1 MRMRQ
6 KLQLYQISV
15 IFSMVFALIGF
26 SYNTW
31 RLEVTEHNNNIR
43 LASFEILKELAAL
56 EQLVYIAHYDGDMV
70 MASPRKGWIKVGL
83 IQDFS
88 YLTNEKVKD
97 DAASLHNTWS
107 SNWESIATSSQSVEL
122 IVQDIDNVKASIK
135 ALLITL
141 K

>member
-31 RLEVTEHNNNIR
+31 RLEVTEHNSNIR
-43 LASFEILKELAAL
+43 LACFEILKELAAL

-70 MASPRKGWIKVGL
+70 TASPRKGWIKVGL

-88 YLTNEKVKD
+88 YLTNEEVKNK
-97 DAASLHNTWS
+97 AATLHTTWS
-107 SNWESIATSSQSVEL
+107 NNWESIATSNQSVEL
-122 IVQDIDNVKASIK
+122 IVRDIDNVKTNIK

>member
-70 MASPRKGWIKVGL
+70 TASPRKGWIKVGL

-122 IVQDIDNVKASIK
+122 IVQDIDKVKASIK